1 MVSYTMTGQLSGA
14 FSEFVLPS
22 LTRFISKEVVK
33 VQEKR
38 KKDKEKNG
46 VDDDLPEEK
55 EWLGRVREE
64 SQLPAYDVSIDH
76 LEMGL
81 QFGYVVLWSSIWSL
95 APMMSWI
102 NNLVSRHIHFLVAN
116 ILYSRLL

>member
-55 EWLGRVREE
+55 EWLERVREE

-116 ILYSRLL
+116 ILYSQLL